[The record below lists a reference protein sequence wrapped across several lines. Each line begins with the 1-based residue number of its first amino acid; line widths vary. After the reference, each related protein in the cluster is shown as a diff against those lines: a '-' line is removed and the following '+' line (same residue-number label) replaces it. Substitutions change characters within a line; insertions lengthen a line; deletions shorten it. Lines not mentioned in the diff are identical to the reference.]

1 MEYCRLTETRVAD
14 TLMNGQPLRSTV
26 PRATR
31 ALGICSLCVMS
42 GCHVWVPT
50 ELGPSRQFV
59 NGRARLH
66 RGDGTTVTMEGPRLE
81 GDSIIGRPPNSS
93 ARIAVSQGDVRGVE
107 VRRLSRGRTAAVG
120 VLLFVLYQGVSYLIA
135 DAETVNY

>member
-1 MEYCRLTETRVAD
+1 MDALSRWSNASPTI
-14 TLMNGQPLRSTV
+14 
-26 PRATR
+26 R
-31 ALGICSLCVMS
+31 ALGISALIVLS

-50 ELGPSRQFV
+50 ELGPSKQFV

-66 RGDGTTVTMEGPRLE
+66 RADGTTLVMEGPRVE

-93 ARIAVSQGDVRGVE
+93 ARLGLAQSDVRSVE

-120 VLLFVLYQGVSYLIA
+120 VVLFVLYQGLSYLIA
-135 DAETVNY
+135 DASTDTY